1 MILRKLTIQARLGLL
16 TALFFS
22 SAVWSQSSAQDEIV
36 SGQLLALGRNMYSKG
51 LDQSDELEADRS
63 GVALA
68 ARAGFDPYGLLAVL
82 QQLRTAALGDA
93 LFALSMSTHPPAQL
107 RLNQLELAMGNRLD
121 AYSEQAAFT
130 IAQRM
135 QSLAASPGQSNSQAA
150 VPRSATVP
158 KKN

>member
-1 MILRKLTIQARLGLL
+1 MILSKLTIHARLGLL

-22 SAVWSQSSAQDEIV
+22 SAVWSQSSTQGETV
-36 SGQLLALGRNMYSKG
+36 SGQLLALGCNMYSKG
-51 LDQSDELEADRS
+51 LDQSDELEANRS

-82 QQLRTAALGDA
+82 QQLRSAALGDG
-93 LFALSMSTHPPAQL
+93 LFALTMSTHSPAQL

-121 AYSEQAAFT
+121 ADSEPAAFT

-135 QSLAASPGQSNSQAA
+135 QRLAASPGQSNSQAA
-150 VPRSATVP
+150 VPRASTMP

>member
-1 MILRKLTIQARLGLL
+1 MILSKLTIHKRLGLL

-22 SAVWSQSSAQDEIV
+22 SAVWSQSSTQGETV
-36 SGQLLALGRNMYSKG
+36 SGQLLALGHNTYSKR
-51 LDQSDELEADRS
+51 LDQSDELKADRR

-107 RLNQLELAMGNRLD
+107 RLNQLKLAMGNQLD
-121 AYSEQAAFT
+121 AFLGQAALT

-135 QSLAASPGQSNSQAA
+135 QRLAASSGQSNSQAA
-150 VPRSATVP
+150 VPRAATVP